1 MDGVRFFYL
10 CVYKISS
17 LFCNRFVIAHVL
29 LIKANNLLNL

>member
-10 CVYKISS
+10 CMYKISS
-17 LFCNRFVIAHVL
+17 LFCNRFVITHVL